1 MVFAI
6 GCGYNS
12 KGSGMMAASAPSI
25 VQLMP
30 TSVVASGPAF
40 TLLVNGSNF
49 AAGATVYW
57 NGSPR
62 NTMFLSASK
71 VAATISA
78 ADIATA
84 STVVVYVRNPGGSGI
99 YMNQPGQNSNTINF
113 TVNP

>member
-6 GCGYNS
+6 GCGYNA

-30 TSVVASGPAF
+30 TSAMAGGPAF
-40 TLLVNGSNF
+40 TLVVNGSNF
-49 AAGATVYW
+49 ANGATVYW

-71 VAATISA
+71 IAATISA
-78 ADIATA
+78 VDITTA
-84 STVVVYVRNPGGSGI
+84 NTVMVYVRNPGGSGI
-99 YMNQPGQNSNTINF
+99 YMNQPGQNSNMINF
-113 TVNP
+113 AVKP